1 MSMIAREIVREQLK
15 RLHKSSDCFYG
26 LTFGEQSD
34 KISLSVGNSANE
46 LRLSIG
52 YWRNDPAFESGFMVA
67 TDDEYQ
73 GLSGLSFDTA
83 QAAFEHVKQWA
94 SENGLKT
101 RPYRQP
107 REY

>member
-1 MSMIAREIVREQLK
+1 MIAREEVKEQLK

-94 SENGLKT
+94 SENGLKI
-101 RPYRQP
+101 RPYRKP
-107 REY
+107 IEY

>member
-1 MSMIAREIVREQLK
+1 MIAREIVKEQLK
-15 RLHKSSDCFYG
+15 RLHTDNDCFYG

-67 TDDEYQ
+67 TDDEYK

-94 SENGLKT
+94 SENGLKI
-101 RPYRQP
+101 RPYRKP
-107 REY
+107 IEY

>member
-1 MSMIAREIVREQLK
+1 MIAKEIVREQLK

-26 LTFGEQSD
+26 LKFGEQSD

-52 YWRNDPAFESGFMVA
+52 YWRNDPAFEGGFMIS
-67 TDDEYQ
+67 TYDEYE

-83 QAAFEHVKQWA
+83 QAAFDHVKQWA
-94 SENGLKT
+94 AEHGLKIL
-101 RPYRQP
+101 PYRQP
-107 REY
+107 RED